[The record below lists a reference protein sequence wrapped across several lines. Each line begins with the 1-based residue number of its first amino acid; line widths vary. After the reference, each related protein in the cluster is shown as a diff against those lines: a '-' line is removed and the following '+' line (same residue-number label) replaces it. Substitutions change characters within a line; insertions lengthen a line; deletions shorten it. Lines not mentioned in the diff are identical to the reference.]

1 MCMEFTVEQTVKD
14 LGIKCIGVRITGINN
29 HHYSDSLNDYLNIH
43 SQRLLKSSNVNDPI
57 IQGFYDLHKKIG
69 VSKRKNIPASENLIK
84 LLKKRHD
91 ITRINPVVDI
101 YNIISM
107 ESKLALGAHDI
118 DKITGNV
125 SLKLTDGK
133 ELFIPL
139 GQEEPKEVPANV
151 YSYIDDNDEIICYL
165 EVRQVNKTKVTND
178 SKDIFF
184 IVQGNEKT
192 DYNYVKNVA
201 EELITVITYYCG
213 GTGKIL

>member
-1 MCMEFTVEQTVKD
+1 MEFTVEQAVKD

-43 SQRLLKSSNVNDPI
+43 SQRLLKSSDVNDPI

-125 SLKLTDGK
+125 SLKLTDG
-133 ELFIPL
+133 
-139 GQEEPKEVPANV
+139 
-151 YSYIDDNDEIICYL
+151 
-165 EVRQVNKTKVTND
+165 
-178 SKDIFF
+178 
-184 IVQGNEKT
+184 
-192 DYNYVKNVA
+192 
-201 EELITVITYYCG
+201 
-213 GTGKIL
+213 

>member
-1 MCMEFTVEQTVKD
+1 MEFTVEQAVKD

-43 SQRLLKSSNVNDPI
+43 SQRLLKSSDVNDPI

-107 ESKLALGAHDI
+107 ESNLALGAHDI

-151 YSYIDDNDEIICYL
+151 YSYIDDNNEIICYL

-201 EELITVITYYCG
+201 GELITVITYYCG

>member
-1 MCMEFTVEQTVKD
+1 MEFTVEQAVKD

-43 SQRLLKSSNVNDPI
+43 SQRLLKSSDVNDPI

-151 YSYIDDNDEIICYL
+151 YSYIDDNNEII
-165 EVRQVNKTKVTND
+165 
-178 SKDIFF
+178 
-184 IVQGNEKT
+184 
-192 DYNYVKNVA
+192 
-201 EELITVITYYCG
+201 
-213 GTGKIL
+213 

>member
-1 MCMEFTVEQTVKD
+1 MRFAIEQAVKD

-29 HHYSDSLNDYLNIH
+29 HYYSDSLNDYLNIH
-43 SQRLLKSSNVNDPI
+43 SQRLLKSADEKDPI
-57 IQGFYDLHKKIG
+57 IQGFYDLHKKVG

-118 DKITGNV
+118 DKIVGNV
-125 SLKLTDGK
+125 SLKLTNGK

-139 GQEEPKEVPANV
+139 GQEEPKEVLANV
-151 YSYIDDNDEIICYL
+151 YSYIDDSNEIICYL
-165 EVRQVNKTKVTND
+165 EVRQVNKTKVTNN

-192 DYNYVKNVA
+192 DYSYIKNVA
-201 EELITVITYYCG
+201 KELITVVTYYCG

>member
-1 MCMEFTVEQTVKD
+1 MKFIIEQSVKD
-14 LGIKCIGVRITGINN
+14 LGIKCIGVYITGINN
-29 HHYSDSLNDYLNIH
+29 HYYSDSLKDYLNIH
-43 SQRLLKSSNVNDPI
+43 SQRLLKSATEKDPI
-57 IQGFYDLHKKIG
+57 IQGFYDLHKKVG

-118 DKITGNV
+118 DKIVGNV
-125 SLKLTDGK
+125 NLKLTDGK

-139 GQEEPKEVPANV
+139 GQEEPKEVLANV
-151 YSYIDDNDEIICYL
+151 YSYIDDSNEIICYL
-165 EVRQVNKTKVTND
+165 EVRQVNKTKVTNN

-192 DYNYVKNVA
+192 DYSYIKNVA
-201 EELITVITYYCG
+201 KELITVVTYYCG

>member
-1 MCMEFTVEQTVKD
+1 MCMRFAIEQAVKD

-29 HHYSDSLNDYLNIH
+29 HYYSDSLNDYLNIH
-43 SQRLLKSSNVNDPI
+43 SQRLLKSADEKDPI
-57 IQGFYDLHKKIG
+57 IQGFYDLHKKVG

-139 GQEEPKEVPANV
+139 GQEEPKKVPANV
-151 YSYIDDNDEIICYL
+151 YSYIDDSNEVICYL

-201 EELITVITYYCG
+201 KELITVVTYYCG

>member
-1 MCMEFTVEQTVKD
+1 MRFAIEQAVKD

-29 HHYSDSLNDYLNIH
+29 HYYSDSLNDYLNIH
-43 SQRLLKSSNVNDPI
+43 SQRLLKSADEKDPI
-57 IQGFYDLHKKIG
+57 IQGFYDLHKKVG

-107 ESKLALGAHDI
+107 ESKLALGAHYI

-139 GQEEPKEVPANV
+139 GQEEPKKVPANV
-151 YSYIDDNDEIICYL
+151 YSYIDDSNEVICYL

-201 EELITVITYYCG
+201 KELITVVTYYCG

>member
-1 MCMEFTVEQTVKD
+1 
-14 LGIKCIGVRITGINN
+14 
-29 HHYSDSLNDYLNIH
+29 
-43 SQRLLKSSNVNDPI
+43 
-57 IQGFYDLHKKIG
+57 
-69 VSKRKNIPASENLIK
+69 
-84 LLKKRHD
+84 
-91 ITRINPVVDI
+91 
-101 YNIISM
+101 M

-151 YSYIDDNDEIICYL
+151 YSYIDDNNEILCYL

-201 EELITVITYYCG
+201 GELITVITYYCG
-213 GTGKIL
+213 

>member
-1 MCMEFTVEQTVKD
+1 MKFIIEQSVKD
-14 LGIKCIGVRITGINN
+14 LGIKCIGVYITGINN
-29 HHYSDSLNDYLNIH
+29 HYYSDSLKDYLNIH
-43 SQRLLKSSNVNDPI
+43 SQRLLKSATEKDPI
-57 IQGFYDLHKKIG
+57 IQGFYDLHKKVG

-118 DKITGNV
+118 DKIVGNV
-125 SLKLTDGK
+125 SLKLTNGK

-139 GQEEPKEVPANV
+139 GQEEPKEVLANV
-151 YSYIDDNDEIICYL
+151 YSYIDDSNEIICYL
-165 EVRQVNKTKVTND
+165 EVRQVNKTKVTNN

-192 DYNYVKNVA
+192 DYSYIKNVA
-201 EELITVITYYCG
+201 KELITVVTYYCG